1 MMKNVCAHGGNSMK
15 KLVSTKNLSREQWLQ
30 YRKQGLGG
38 SDIGAIV
45 GVSPFK
51 SAFQVY
57 IDKTTET
64 IDDYDNE
71 ALRQGRDL
79 ESYIASRFEEETG
92 MRLRKSQAIW
102 VHDKYNFM
110 LGDFDRVVIG
120 KRIGVE
126 IKTVSPF
133 ASHKWKEN
141 KIPWEYQLQ
150 VQHYLAISNFE
161 CWYICAMV
169 YGTEL
174 IIRKIERD
182 EELIKHLIIIEK
194 RFWEENVLAGVMPE
208 PDGSKQAGEL
218 LAKYY
223 PTEKGKKAVLTED
236 ISLQLRRR
244 EELADLIKKM
254 ETEKKTIEQS
264 LLKYLGE
271 NDSTE
276 AENTEFFVRWSSY
289 TTARVDA
296 DRLRKEEPEIYER
309 FKKISPVNKLMIKT
323 AA

>member
-1 MMKNVCAHGGNSMK
+1 MKR
-15 KLVSTKNLSREQWLQ
+15 LVSTKNLSREKWLQ

-51 SAFQVY
+51 SALQVY
-57 IDKTTET
+57 IDKATET
-64 IDDYDNE
+64 IDDYDSE

-79 ESYIASRFEEETG
+79 EDYIASRFEEETG
-92 MRLRKSQAIW
+92 MRLRKSHAIW
-102 VHDKYNFM
+102 VHDEYDFM
-110 LGDFDRVVIG
+110 LGDFDRIVIG
-120 KRIGVE
+120 KQIGVE

-133 ASHKWKEN
+133 ASHKWTEN

-150 VQHYLAISNFE
+150 VQHYLAISNFS
-161 CWYICAMV
+161 CWYICALV

-182 EELIKHLIIIEK
+182 EELIKNLITIEK

-223 PTEKGKKAVLTED
+223 PVERGKKTVLTED

-296 DRLRKEEPEIYER
+296 DRLKKEEPEIYER